1 MTGVL
6 LQVFAARQMA
16 NIMWGMATLR
26 DKQSPLLPHLD
37 SRILDVSSA
46 LFVSL
51 LCMS

>member
-1 MTGVL
+1 MTGVS
-6 LQVFAARQMA
+6 LQFFVARQMA

-37 SRILDVSSA
+37 SRILDVSFD

-51 LCMS
+51 LGMS